1 MLADLAAVLSDA
13 LALHLATI
21 TAAAEAAESRTLT
34 TILQQSEVDLERRV
48 DERTSELQAAL
59 RENSRL
65 AAAIDSAA
73 TGILICDARQPD
85 TPIIFVN
92 PAFTAITGYAREE
105 VLGRNCRFLQGPG
118 ADPAVLAEMR
128 AAQAE
133 RRAFRGMLLN
143 YRKDGIPFWNGLTI
157 SPVFDDAGELVNFV
171 GVQADL
177 TARVE
182 ALEKARQSEARLALA
197 QRVAHLG
204 SWEQTFRLG
213 SDPATDYRME
223 PLGWSD
229 ETFRIFGHA
238 PDCPED
244 PWALFH
250 DGIHP
255 EDRAEVYAVYEEAL
269 RAGHRYRI
277 DHRIVRPDGT
287 VRVVH
292 EEADLLLDEASG
304 WPLRVVGTV
313 QDITE
318 RQQADAARTRLAAI
332 VDSSTDAIVG
342 KDLNSVVTSW
352 NAGAESI
359 FGYTAQEMVG
369 GSIMRLV
376 PPDRQAE
383 EDHIM
388 SCIRRGERVE
398 HFETVRVTKDG
409 RLIDVSV
416 GVSPIKNADGVVVGA
431 SKIARDITAL
441 KQAGE
446 HRRAKEEAE
455 RANLAKS
462 EFLSRMSHELRTPL
476 NAILGFS
483 QLLDLDTL
491 TPRQHDNVHHIIG
504 GGRHLLRL
512 VDEVLDIA
520 RVESGR
526 IEMSP
531 EPVAISELV
540 AETLALIG
548 PLAAQRG
555 IALDVSRMP
564 RPSASDRG
572 PHVTADRQRL
582 RQVLLNLLSNAVK
595 YNAPGGRV
603 GLDCVLQPDR
613 LRLRVTDTG
622 PGIPPEMRGRL
633 FTPFD
638 RLGAEQ
644 GNVEG
649 TGLGLALSKRLMEA
663 MGGDL
668 GLEETPAATGAVFWL
683 ELPLAADP
691 LEALA
696 VSKGHATIDPVH
708 PEPLPG
714 GRTLLYI
721 EDNLS
726 NLTLIERLL
735 QAHPGVR
742 LLTAMQG
749 TLGLDLARQQHPDLI
764 LLDVH
769 LPDVP
774 GWEVL
779 ARLQADESTRQIPVV
794 VISADATE
802 RQIERLRHAGAHA
815 YLTKPLDVR
824 RFIEVV
830 RGALSARSARSG
842 SASVPLGTDVG
853 RQ

>member
-1 MLADLAAVLSDA
+1 MYAAYEDA
-13 LALHLATI
+13 LH
-21 TAAAEAAESRTLT
+21 
-34 TILQQSEVDLERRV
+34 
-48 DERTSELQAAL
+48 
-59 RENSRL
+59 
-65 AAAIDSAA
+65 
-73 TGILICDARQPD
+73 
-85 TPIIFVN
+85 
-92 PAFTAITGYAREE
+92 
-105 VLGRNCRFLQGPG
+105 GRN
-118 ADPAVLAEMR
+118 
-128 AAQAE
+128 
-133 RRAFRGMLLN
+133 
-143 YRKDGIPFWNGLTI
+143 
-157 SPVFDDAGELVNFV
+157 
-171 GVQADL
+171 
-177 TARVE
+177 
-182 ALEKARQSEARLALA
+182 
-197 QRVAHLG
+197 
-204 SWEQTFRLG
+204 
-213 SDPATDYRME
+213 
-223 PLGWSD
+223 
-229 ETFRIFGHA
+229 
-238 PDCPED
+238 
-244 PWALFH
+244 
-250 DGIHP
+250 
-255 EDRAEVYAVYEEAL
+255 
-269 RAGHRYRI
+269 RYRI

-304 WPLRVVGTV
+304 WPWRVVGTV

-318 RQQADAARTRLAAI
+318 RQQADAARMRLVAI
-332 VDSSTDAIVG
+332 VDSSADAIVG

-548 PLAAQRG
+548 SLAAQRG
-555 IALDVSRMP
+555 IALDVSRMT

-603 GLDCVLQPDR
+603 SLDYVLHPDH

-779 ARLQADESTRQIPVV
+779 ARLQADERTRHIPVV

>member
-1 MLADLAAVLSDA
+1 M
-13 LALHLATI
+13 
-21 TAAAEAAESRTLT
+21 
-34 TILQQSEVDLERRV
+34 
-48 DERTSELQAAL
+48 
-59 RENSRL
+59 
-65 AAAIDSAA
+65 
-73 TGILICDARQPD
+73 
-85 TPIIFVN
+85 
-92 PAFTAITGYAREE
+92 
-105 VLGRNCRFLQGPG
+105 
-118 ADPAVLAEMR
+118 
-128 AAQAE
+128 
-133 RRAFRGMLLN
+133 
-143 YRKDGIPFWNGLTI
+143 
-157 SPVFDDAGELVNFV
+157 
-171 GVQADL
+171 
-177 TARVE
+177 
-182 ALEKARQSEARLALA
+182 
-197 QRVAHLG
+197 
-204 SWEQTFRLG
+204 
-213 SDPATDYRME
+213 
-223 PLGWSD
+223 
-229 ETFRIFGHA
+229 
-238 PDCPED
+238 
-244 PWALFH
+244 
-250 DGIHP
+250 
-255 EDRAEVYAVYEEAL
+255 
-269 RAGHRYRI
+269 
-277 DHRIVRPDGT
+277 
-287 VRVVH
+287 
-292 EEADLLLDEASG
+292 
-304 WPLRVVGTV
+304 
-313 QDITE
+313 
-318 RQQADAARTRLAAI
+318 
-332 VDSSTDAIVG
+332 
-342 KDLNSVVTSW
+342 
-352 NAGAESI
+352 
-359 FGYTAQEMVG
+359 
-369 GSIMRLV
+369 
-376 PPDRQAE
+376 
-383 EDHIM
+383 
-388 SCIRRGERVE
+388 
-398 HFETVRVTKDG
+398 
-409 RLIDVSV
+409 
-416 GVSPIKNADGVVVGA
+416 
-431 SKIARDITAL
+431 
-441 KQAGE
+441 
-446 HRRAKEEAE
+446 
-455 RANLAKS
+455 
-462 EFLSRMSHELRTPL
+462 
-476 NAILGFS
+476 
-483 QLLDLDTL
+483 
-491 TPRQHDNVHHIIG
+491 HHIIS

-572 PHVTADRQRL
+572 PHVIADRQRL

-603 GLDCVLQPDR
+603 SLDCVLQPDR
-613 LRLRVTDTG
+613 LRLRVADTG

-691 LEALA
+691 LEALDA
-696 VSKGHATIDPVH
+696 AKGHATIDPGH

-749 TLGLDLARQQHPDLI
+749 TLGLDLARQQRPDLI

-769 LPDVP
+769 LPDLP

-830 RGALSARSARSG
+830 RGALSARSARSRG
-842 SASVPLGTDVG
+842 ASVPFRDGRTEAMKAAWYKKALPTFSDALAQVRRCLWRQKSLMLSQEQTERQKIPAQLFAHLGELLAYAA
-853 RQ
+853 